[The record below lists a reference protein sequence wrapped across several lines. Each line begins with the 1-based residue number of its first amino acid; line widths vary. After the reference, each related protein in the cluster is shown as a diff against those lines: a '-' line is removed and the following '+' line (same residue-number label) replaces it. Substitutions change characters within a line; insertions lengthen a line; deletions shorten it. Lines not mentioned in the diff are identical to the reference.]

1 MTWRAIAGWSALVS
15 AACAALPA
23 SAAPAVAVPQLQ
35 ASEPRAY
42 GWHLGDVVERDLLLQ
57 LPPGWVLVADSL
69 PVPRATGRS
78 LELRS
83 LQRHSS
89 SGQERLQLRYQ
100 LMRSPDAPRVVE
112 IAPLVLQL
120 RGPQRS
126 ESLRVE
132 AWPLLVSPLV
142 AAEPP
147 NRRGLGPLQPDRPPP
162 WPDDAWRRP
171 RLAAEA
177 ALLLAAAAGLAR
189 ARWGAWWRRRPQRP
203 LAQAARAL
211 RRLPRQP
218 HQPDAATL
226 QAALRRVHAALNA
239 SAGRVLLADGLDAYC
254 RQHPA
259 LAPHRDELQA
269 FLALSDAV
277 FFAGAAAPA
286 DSADQLRRWL
296 ARWRVAERSI

>member
-1 MTWRAIAGWSALVS
+1 MTRRANPGWSALVW
-15 AACAALPA
+15 AVCAVAPA
-23 SAAPAVAVPQLQ
+23 SAASAVAVPQLQ

-42 GWHLGDVVERDLLLQ
+42 GWQLGDVVERELLLQ

-89 SGQERLQLRYQ
+89 DGQERLQLRYQ

-211 RRLPRQP
+211 RRLPRE
-218 HQPDAATL
+218 PDAATL

-239 SAGRVLLADGLDAYC
+239 SAGHVLLADGLAAYC

-286 DSADQLRRWL
+286 DSVDQLRRWL
-296 ARWRVAERSI
+296 ARWRAAERRT